1 MVAIEYNIIELTLN
15 RKEFR
20 NVRSFFMGW
29 KLIMKGILNPNT
41 MLPFTALPC
50 RYKTSIEY
58 IATARNPKPDDE
70 VKLTKAGSKKV
81 KRGLPP
87 E

>member
-1 MVAIEYNIIELTLN
+1 
-15 RKEFR
+15 
-20 NVRSFFMGW
+20 
-29 KLIMKGILNPNT
+29 MKGILNPNT